1 MFENLIMK
9 EGKQMMKFL
18 QIPLEML
25 EDTNLTGN
33 DFKILCLLMRYQN
46 KDTKQAY
53 PSIEKIATDT
63 GISVATI
70 KRSIKRLHQ
79 QNYFSISKKKCA
91 SGKYNIYSDFKYT
104 VADNNTKTK
113 STSNST
119 NNKVI
124 GFNNFKPRD
133 YDYDD
138 LEKKLLGWD

>member
-1 MFENLIMK
+1 
-9 EGKQMMKFL
+9 MKFI

-33 DFKILCLLMRYQN
+33 DFKILCHLMKHIN
-46 KDTKQAY
+46 KSTKTAF

-63 GISVATI
+63 GISIATV
-70 KRSIKRLHQ
+70 KRSIKRLSQ

-91 SGKYNIYSDFKYT
+91 SGKYNIYSDFKYNISD
-104 VADNNTKTK
+104 VETK
-113 STSNST
+113 SYKS

-133 YDYDD
+133 YDYND
-138 LEKKLLGWD
+138 LERKLLGWE